1 VIGLA
6 SSTTKRHLIFVSDK
20 QLVLETL
27 RQLSEEASLSEIIE
41 ELQTLEAI
49 RKGQEDIAAGRFKSH
64 DEVKALAA
72 SWNTK

>member
-1 VIGLA
+1 M
-6 SSTTKRHLIFVSDK
+6 SDK
-20 QLVLETL
+20 QIVLETL
-27 RQLSEEASLSEIIE
+27 RQLPEEASLSEIIE

-64 DEVKALAA
+64 DEVKTLIA